1 MLSKIMK
8 KDSIWN
14 NGIQCGVLNIKAS
27 IVCKLIYEFKT
38 IPVKVEIEKS
48 YHKYISLS

>member
-14 NGIQCGVLNIKAS
+14 NGIQCGVLNLKVSVIY
-27 IVCKLIYEFKT
+27 KLINEFKT

-48 YHKYISLS
+48 YRKYISLS